1 MKLTQKTFSVACRE
15 SSEQLVT
22 SPDQSRR
29 STLSCV
35 KALLSAGAIGV
46 LVLTAGCQS
55 GAGAGRDAAGKRVA
69 PTHSA
74 SRDGITGFSA
84 TLVVYGMS
92 CPLCASNVER
102 QLQAVP
108 GVTGVTIDMSTGETK
123 LTLDGSSRTT
133 RRMLADAIKRSG
145 FTLKEVRIP

>member
-1 MKLTQKTFSVACRE
+1 MKPTQKTFSVACRE
-15 SSEQLVT
+15 SREPLFT
-22 SPDQSRR
+22 STDQSPR
-29 STLSCV
+29 STSSCA

-55 GAGAGRDAAGKRVA
+55 GAVAGRDAAGERVA
-69 PTHSA
+69 TTHSA
-74 SRDGITGFSA
+74 SRDGITGSSA

-92 CPLCASNVER
+92 CPLCASNVEQ

-123 LTLDGSSRTT
+123 LTLDGSNRTT
-133 RRMLADAIKRSG
+133 RKMLADAIKRSG

>member
-1 MKLTQKTFSVACRE
+1 MKPTQKTFSLACRE
-15 SSEQLVT
+15 SREQHLT
-22 SPDQSRR
+22 NTDQSTR
-29 STLSCV
+29 SASSCA
-35 KALLSAGAIGV
+35 KALLSAGAIGA

-55 GAGAGRDAAGKRVA
+55 GAVADRDAAGERVA
-69 PTHSA
+69 TTHSA
-74 SRDGITGFSA
+74 PRDGITGSSA

-92 CPLCASNVER
+92 CPLCASNVEQ

-123 LTLDGSSRTT
+123 LTLDGSNRTT
-133 RRMLADAIKRSG
+133 RKMLADAIKRSG

>member
-1 MKLTQKTFSVACRE
+1 MNPTQKKFSVACGA
-15 SSEQLVT
+15 SSEQLFV

-29 STLSCV
+29 STSSCV

-46 LVLTAGCQS
+46 LVLTSGCQS
-55 GAGAGRDAAGKRVA
+55 GAVAGRDAATQSA
-69 PTHSA
+69 P
-74 SRDGITGFSA
+74 RDGITGFSA

-92 CPLCASNVER
+92 CPLCASNVGQ

-108 GVTGVTIDMSTGETK
+108 GVTGVHIDMSTGETK
-123 LTLDGSSRTT
+123 LTLDGSGRTT

-145 FTLKEVRIP
+145 FTLKKVRIP

>member
-1 MKLTQKTFSVACRE
+1 MKRTQKKFSKACRE
-15 SSEQLVT
+15 PSEQLFT
-22 SPDQSRR
+22 STDQSPR
-29 STLSCV
+29 SASSCV
-35 KALLSAGAIGV
+35 KALLGAGAFGV
-46 LVLTAGCQS
+46 FVLTAGCQS
-55 GAGAGRDAAGKRVA
+55 GAVAGRDAAGERVA
-69 PTHSA
+69 TPHSA
-74 SRDGITGFSA
+74 PRDGITGFSA

-92 CPLCASNVER
+92 CPLCATNVER

-108 GVTGVTIDMSTGETK
+108 GVTGVTIDMSTGATK